1 MSLTYV
7 DRIVAPLVE
16 AACISTFVSNLAPSV
31 PAAVRHPAALALLNV
46 SVHDLYKSR
55 VAEAG
60 GVEAAVALLGSDN
73 PEVKLT
79 YNIKDGQD
87 VRLIDVFE
95 KTLAVGHPSHYSAV
109 LTHFE
114 ALVHACT

>member
-16 AACISTFVSNLAPSV
+16 AGCIAIFVSSLASSV
-31 PAAVRHPAALALLNV
+31 PAAVRHPATLALLNV

-60 GVEAAVALLGSDN
+60 GVEAAVALLGSGN
-73 PEVKLT
+73 PEVTLT
-79 YNIKDGQD
+79 CDRCLSRIRKNVVPIFQ
-87 VRLIDVFE
+87 
-95 KTLAVGHPSHYSAV
+95 PYSP
-109 LTHFE
+109 TERPHSYC
-114 ALVHACT
+114 ALSRSRDMH